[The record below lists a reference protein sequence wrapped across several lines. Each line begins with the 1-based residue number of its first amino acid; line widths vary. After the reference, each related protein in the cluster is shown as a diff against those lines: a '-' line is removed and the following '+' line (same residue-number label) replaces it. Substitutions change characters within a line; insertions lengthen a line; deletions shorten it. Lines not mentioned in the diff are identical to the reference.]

1 MLFLLAALLTH
12 PLSTIHS
19 GAQQIFAKH
28 SQNENSVIA
37 LSVPDSQGY
46 LSPYTPA
53 SSDTP
58 NDATY
63 LYPHGI
69 EDIKKHAV
77 ELAVL
82 DTASKNKKVSADQKK
97 TVLTSAPQKKGRAL
111 AVATT
116 IPSFLHVPFFSQF
129 KDIAS
134 PKWQKVGC
142 GVTSLAMM
150 IEYYKPGTVLVDTLL
165 KQGVKAG
172 AYLEDAGWT
181 YDGLI
186 ALSQKYGLDGN
197 SYDLGGSTSAVAFS
211 KMKETLRGG
220 PVIASVHYK
229 FDPNSRIPHL
239 VVINGIKNDTLY
251 YNDPAAKTG
260 GKQISTEDF
269 LKGWKKRFI
278 VVRPA

>member
-19 GAQQIFAKH
+19 GAEQIFTKH
-28 SQNENSVIA
+28 SQNENSV
-37 LSVPDSQGY
+37 LSVPVPDSQAY
-46 LSPYTPA
+46 LSPHINTDL
-53 SSDTP
+53 DTP
-58 NDATY
+58 NYSTS
-63 LYPHGI
+63 LYPRGI
-69 EDIKKHAV
+69 EDTKRHAT

-97 TVLTSAPQKKGRAL
+97 ILGTSAPQKKGRAL

-129 KDIAS
+129 KDITS
-134 PKWQKVGC
+134 PEWQKVGC

-150 IEYYKPGTVLVDTLL
+150 IEYYKPGTVLVNTLL

-197 SYDLGGSTSAVAFS
+197 SYDLGGSTSAVAFL
-211 KMKETLRGG
+211 KMKETLKGG

-239 VVINGIKNDTLY
+239 VVINGMKNDTLY

-260 GKQISTEDF
+260 EKQISTEDF